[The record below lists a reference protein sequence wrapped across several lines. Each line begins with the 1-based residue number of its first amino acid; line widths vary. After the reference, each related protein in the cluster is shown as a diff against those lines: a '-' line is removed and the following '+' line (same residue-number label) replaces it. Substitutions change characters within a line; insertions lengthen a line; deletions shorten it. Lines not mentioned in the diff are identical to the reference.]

1 MYSKQMHL
9 NKTSRVAGPG
19 SRGQTNNGDLYQKPG
34 RNVKAVSRLQID
46 PGGNDF
52 EYSQSKLLEK
62 SNIKETGEIK

>member
-1 MYSKQMHL
+1 MHL

-46 PGGNDF
+46 PWVNDF
-52 EYSQSKLLEK
+52 EHSQFK
-62 SNIKETGEIK
+62 